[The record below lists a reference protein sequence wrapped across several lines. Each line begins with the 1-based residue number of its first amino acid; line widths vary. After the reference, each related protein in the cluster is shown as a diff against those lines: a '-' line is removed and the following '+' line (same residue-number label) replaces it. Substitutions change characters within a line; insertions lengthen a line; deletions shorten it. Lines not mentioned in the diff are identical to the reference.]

1 MSSSA
6 AAQQQQPHQYNR
18 GILPASTLNALDY
31 LVDRINAASGHL
43 SSHNGNDNSTQPLR
57 ALLVGTNEGVGLSRS
72 LGTSHSCTLSSPD
85 FSFSGN
91 MSEEVLSSIETV
103 WATLVSAA
111 SPHVMAG
118 AANNRNSEGGHNQPP
133 HPLLSPL
140 QLGSTV
146 RTVTAC
152 YDHVTLVHVHL
163 APLVVTMIASPEVNL
178 GMIQEM
184 AIPKLKVL
192 LEPVRRALVR
202 SRGGEGRVVVQEQ
215 TQQQQAVMNRQGQQ
229 QQIYSQGQMMHG

>member
-1 MSSSA
+1 MASSSA
-6 AAQQQQPHQYNR
+6 AAAQPSQPQQYNR
-18 GILPASTLNALDY
+18 GILPSSTLNSLDY
-31 LVDRINAASGHL
+31 LVDRINAASGH
-43 SSHNGNDNSTQPLR
+43 SSSDTTSCPTQPLR

-72 LGTSHSCTLSSPD
+72 LGTSHSRTLSSPD

-111 SPHVMAG
+111 SPHVMA
-118 AANNRNSEGGHNQPP
+118 AAGGEGRSQPP

-140 QLGSTV
+140 QLGDTV
-146 RTVTAC
+146 KTVTAS
-152 YDHVTLVHVHL
+152 YDHVTLIHVHM
-163 APLVVTMIASPEVNL
+163 APLVVTMIASPDVNL
-178 GMIQEM
+178 GMVKQM

-202 SRGGEGRVVVQEQ
+202 SRGGEGRVAMQQ
-215 TQQQQAVMNRQGQQ
+215 QHQQQQAVLQQRQMGQQ
-229 QQIYSQGQMMHG
+229 LS

>member
-1 MSSSA
+1 MSSSH
-6 AAQQQQPHQYNR
+6 QQQPQHYNR

-43 SSHNGNDNSTQPLR
+43 SSPSGNDNSTQPLQ

-72 LGTSHSCTLSSPD
+72 LGTAHSCTLSSSD

-118 AANNRNSEGGHNQPP
+118 AANSKGGHNQPP

-146 RTVTAC
+146 KTVTAC

-163 APLVVTMIASPEVNL
+163 APLVVTLIASPEVNL
-178 GMIQEM
+178 GMIKQM

-192 LEPVRRALVR
+192 LEPVRRALIQ
-202 SRGGEGRVVVQEQ
+202 SRGGEGKVVVQ
-215 TQQQQAVMNRQGQQ
+215 QQQQQQHQQPQTVTHRQGQ
-229 QQIYSQGQMMHG
+229 QQIYSQGQMMHM